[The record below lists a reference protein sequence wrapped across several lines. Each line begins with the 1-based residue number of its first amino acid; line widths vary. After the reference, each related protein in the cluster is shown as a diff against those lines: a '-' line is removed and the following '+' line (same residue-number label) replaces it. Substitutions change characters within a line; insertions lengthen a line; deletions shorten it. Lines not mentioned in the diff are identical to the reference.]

1 LTTRKCPGSKK
12 TCTGRRVIS
21 GRVDGES
28 WMSYRRGRN
37 RGRGLG
43 KVEELKEGVNELRR
57 KN

>member
-1 LTTRKCPGSKK
+1 
-12 TCTGRRVIS
+12 
-21 GRVDGES
+21 
-28 WMSYRRGRN
+28 MSYRRGRN